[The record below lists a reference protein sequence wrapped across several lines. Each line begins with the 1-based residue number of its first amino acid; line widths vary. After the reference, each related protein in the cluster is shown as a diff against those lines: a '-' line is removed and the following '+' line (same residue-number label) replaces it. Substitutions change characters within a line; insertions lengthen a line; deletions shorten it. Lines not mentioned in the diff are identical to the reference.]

1 MEHATLA
8 DMASRVAPISELF
21 AQDPTRLEWLGLR
34 VGSLHADFSKQRIDR
49 GVFGALM
56 AMAEQVVPERR
67 AAMFGGQLV
76 NATEGRRVLHVATR
90 SDDASPQHRAIAKA
104 QTERALSLA
113 STIRGSFTLPGGA
126 GVTDVVNI
134 GIGGS
139 DLGPAMVYR
148 ALRQFQNGPRCWF
161 VSNVDAAHIDEV
173 LTRLNPASTLV
184 VVSSK
189 TFTTVETMHNAH
201 IAREWIRQSAGDN
214 WPEHFVAS
222 TASPDAA
229 HAWGITSD
237 RVLQFWDWVG
247 GRFSVSS
254 TIGFTLM
261 VGLGP
266 EVFQAILNG
275 MASMDHHFVN
285 APLARNLPV
294 LHGLIAYTNA
304 TLHQHP
310 TAAVVPYSHDLARLP
325 AFLQQLIMESNG
337 KRVTA
342 DGLPLEV
349 SSSAVVWG
357 DEGTNGQHAF
367 FQMLHQGTQVV
378 PVEFVASLQPTGS
391 DIASHR
397 MLLANMVAQSEA
409 LAVGRQNISEPH
421 RVFQGNRPSTTLLLS
436 ALEPHALGELISMY
450 EHSTAVQCWLLGINS
465 FDQYGVEL
473 GKELATTVEKA
484 FSDTPPE
491 GLLPSTTALISL
503 IREQLG

>member
-1 MEHATLA
+1 MEHAALA
-8 DMASRVAPISELF
+8 ALASRVAPISELF

-34 VGSLHADFSKQRIDR
+34 VGSLHADFSKQNIDR
-49 GVFGALM
+49 ALFD
-56 AMAEQVVPERR
+56 ALVAAAEQVVPERR
-67 AAMFGGQLV
+67 AAMFAGQVV
-76 NATEGRRVLHVATR
+76 NVTEGRRVLHVATR
-90 SDDASPQHRAIAKA
+90 SDDASPEHRALAKA
-104 QTERALSLA
+104 QTDHALALA
-113 STIRGSFTLPGGA
+113 ATIRGGLTMPGG
-126 GVTDVVNI
+126 GVVTDVVNI

-148 ALRQFQNGPRCWF
+148 ALRRFQNGPRCWF

-173 LTRLNPASTLV
+173 LAGLNPATTLV

-201 IAREWIRQSAGDN
+201 IAREWIRQSAGDK
-214 WPEHFVAS
+214 WSAHFVAS
-222 TASPDAA
+222 TASPEAA
-229 HAWGITSD
+229 HAWGIAPD

-254 TIGFTLM
+254 TIGFALM

-266 EVFQAILNG
+266 EVFQTFLNG
-275 MASMDHHFVN
+275 MASMDHHFLN

-294 LHGLIAYTNA
+294 LHGLVAYANA
-304 TLHQHP
+304 TLHAHP
-310 TAAVVPYSHDLARLP
+310 TVAVVPYSHDLARLP

-342 DGLPLEV
+342 GGEPLNV

-378 PVEFVASLQPTGS
+378 PVEFVASLEPTGS
-391 DIASHR
+391 DLASHR

-409 LAVGRQNISEPH
+409 LAVGRENNSEPH

-436 ALEPHALGELISMY
+436 TLEPHALGELISMY
-450 EHSTAVQCWLLGINS
+450 EHSTAVQGWMLGINS

-491 GLLPSTTALISL
+491 GLLPSTAALISL